1 MKDQR
6 INIGEIELNIRDY
19 QHEGEAIIFLHY
31 GGGNLMMWQPVVPYF
46 QEKYHLILFD
56 LRGHGKSD
64 KPRQGYHIDQMA
76 DDVVAVME
84 KLQIGQAHLIGSS
97 MGAEISLS
105 MAANY
110 PKKVLSL
117 VLDGALSSEFG
128 PYGTW
133 EGSEAEFK
141 EHVAQIM
148 EKMRSAPPKTYPS
161 VDALVEKTKE
171 MFAET
176 GWWNDTFE
184 AVTRHDATKI
194 GEGKYTTSWGIVAED
209 YMGNYF
215 FYRFEDYY
223 KKIKCPVLMLP
234 DTVHG
239 LDQREKAAMEGMYK
253 LVDRGK
259 IVEVPRWIH
268 PYGWMIT
275 PKEVSKAVWE
285 FFDEVS
291 N

>member
-6 INIGEIELNIRDY
+6 INIGEIELNIREY

-31 GGGNLMMWQPVVPYF
+31 GGGNLMMWQQIVPHF
-46 QEKYHLILFD
+46 LNKYHLVLFD

-64 KPRQGYHIDQMA
+64 KPRRGYHINQMA
-76 DDVVAVME
+76 DDVAAVME
-84 KLQIGQAHLIGSS
+84 KLHIGQAHIVGSS

-105 MAANY
+105 LAANY
-110 PKKVLSL
+110 PEKVLSL

-128 PYGTW
+128 PYRTW

-141 EHVAQIM
+141 EHVAQIL
-148 EKMRSAPPKTYPS
+148 ERIRNTPPKTYPS
-161 VDALVEKTKE
+161 VDALVEHTKQ

-184 AVTRHDATKI
+184 ELTRHDTTEI
-194 GEGKYTTSWGIVAED
+194 SEGKYVTSWGIVAED
-209 YMGNYF
+209 YMGKYF

-223 KKIKCPVLMLP
+223 KKIKCPLLMLP
-234 DTVHG
+234 DTFHG
-239 LDQREKAAMEGMYK
+239 QDAREKTAMEGLCK

-259 IVEVPRWIH
+259 IVEVPGWIH

-275 PKEVSKAVWE
+275 PAEVSEAVLE
-285 FFDEVS
+285 FLAE
-291 N
+291 